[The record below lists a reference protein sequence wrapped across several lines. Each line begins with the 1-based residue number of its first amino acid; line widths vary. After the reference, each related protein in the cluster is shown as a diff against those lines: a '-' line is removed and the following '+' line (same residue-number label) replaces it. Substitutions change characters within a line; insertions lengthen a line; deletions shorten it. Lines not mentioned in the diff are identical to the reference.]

1 MSLNKILL
9 ESPYSEVGSML
20 NLDSLSQVHNDLN
33 IAKPTIFYFMSDDQ
47 VLEVNRD
54 SLNHDYYTDVI
65 TFDYESDED
74 IEENEVVIS
83 WDRIQDNSKV
93 LNQALQQ
100 ELHRICIHALL
111 HLAGYADESADEKLK
126 MTAEEDRFL
135 NLYCST

>member
-1 MSLNKILL
+1 
-9 ESPYSEVGSML
+9 ML

-93 LNQALQQ
+93 LNQALPQ

-111 HLAGYADESADEKLK
+111 HLAGYTDESADEKLK

>member
-1 MSLNKILL
+1 MLLNKIQLV
-9 ESPYSEVGSML
+9 SPYSEVESLL
-20 NLDSLSQVHNDLN
+20 NIDSLTKVHNELN
-33 IAKPTIFYFMSDDQ
+33 ITKPTIFYFVSDDE
-47 VLEVNRD
+47 VLEVNRE
-54 SLNHDYYTDVI
+54 SLSHDYYTDVI

-93 LNQALQQ
+93 LNQTLHQ

-111 HLAGYADESADEKLK
+111 HLAGYTDESADEKLK
-126 MTAEEDRFL
+126 MTTEEDRFL

>member
-9 ESPYSEVGSML
+9 ESSYSEVGSML

-33 IAKPTIFYFMSDDQ
+33 ITKPTIFYFTSDDQ
-47 VLEVNRD
+47 VLEVNRE

-93 LNQALQQ
+93 LNQTLHQ

>member
-1 MSLNKILL
+1 
-9 ESPYSEVGSML
+9 ML
-20 NLDSLSQVHNDLN
+20 NLASLSQVHNDLN

-111 HLAGYADESADEKLK
+111 HIAGYTDESADEKLK

>member
-9 ESPYSEVGSML
+9 ESPYSEVESML
-20 NLDSLSQVHNDLN
+20 NLDSLSRVHNELN
-33 IAKPTIFYFMSDDQ
+33 IAKPTIFYFMSDEQ
-47 VLEVNRD
+47 VLDVNRE

-83 WDRIQDNSKV
+83 WDRIRDNSKV
-93 LNQALQQ
+93 LNQTLNQ

-111 HLAGYADESADEKLK
+111 HIAGYTDASADEKLK
-126 MTAEEDRFL
+126 MTTEEDRFL

>member
-1 MSLNKILL
+1 MSLNKIQL
-9 ESPYSEVGSML
+9 ESPYSEVESLL
-20 NLDSLSQVHNDLN
+20 NIDSLSKVHNELN
-33 IAKPTIFYFMSDDQ
+33 ITKPTIFYFMSDDE
-47 VLEVNRD
+47 VLEVNRE
-54 SLNHDYYTDVI
+54 SLSHDYYTDVI

-93 LNQALQQ
+93 LNQTLHQ

-111 HLAGYADESADEKLK
+111 HLAGHTDESADEKLK
-126 MTAEEDRFL
+126 MTTEEDRFL

>member
-1 MSLNKILL
+1 MSLNKIQL
-9 ESPYSEVGSML
+9 ESPYSEVESLL
-20 NLDSLSQVHNDLN
+20 NLDSLSQVHNKLN
-33 IAKPTIFYFMSDDQ
+33 ITKPTIFYFMSDEQ
-47 VLEVNRD
+47 VLEVNKE

-93 LNQALQQ
+93 LNQTLHR

-111 HLAGYADESADEKLK
+111 HLAGYTDESADEKLK
-126 MTAEEDRFL
+126 MTAEENRFL

>member
-1 MSLNKILL
+1 MQFISDHPDYSLEALSIDFRVKQCH
-9 ESPYSEVGSML
+9 EKL
-20 NLDSLSQVHNDLN
+20 NLIKDVCF
-33 IAKPTIFYFMSDDQ
+33 IFVSDEALREINKQ
-47 VLEVNRD
+47 

-93 LNQALQQ
+93 LNQALHQ

-111 HLAGYADESADEKLK
+111 HLAGYTDESVDDQLK